1 MEFEELKCLICL
13 AQKQDWAL
21 AAQACGLSESA
32 LLLAIRAIEVEY
44 QQPIVKPAYPFQGFT
59 DEGERVLEHAREF
72 CFASEEAKRSYTEA
86 KRRSFVAPLLERR
99 SVSPKRLCAPGP
111 SAHDIG
117 LIAQAGLHAP
127 DHGSLHPWRLLEF
140 HADQRAA
147 LADCFEAEKRRRDPL
162 APAKDL
168 QHARDHAL
176 RPPVLLAFIVSPK
189 ARTKVPVREQW
200 LAAGAALGG
209 MLNAAHQLGFGA
221 IVLSGE
227 RCFDPELE
235 AALGIGS
242 SEFLAGFL
250 SFGSVSEAPPA
261 RKHPSPDTVLSRWL
275 PASGADHPQRMAD
288 LAEPGQQM
296 AREFRA

>member
-1 MEFEELKCLICL
+1 MPTN
-13 AQKQDWAL
+13 AQHWPTASRPKSDAV
-21 AAQACGLSESA
+21 
-32 LLLAIRAIEVEY
+32 IRW
-44 QQPIVKPAYPFQGFT
+44 PRPKTCNTPATTPF
-59 DEGERVLEHAREF
+59 A
-72 CFASEEAKRSYTEA
+72 
-86 KRRSFVAPLLERR
+86 
-99 SVSPKRLCAPGP
+99 
-111 SAHDIG
+111 
-117 LIAQAGLHAP
+117 
-127 DHGSLHPWRLLEF
+127 
-140 HADQRAA
+140 
-147 LADCFEAEKRRRDPL
+147 
-162 APAKDL
+162 
-168 QHARDHAL
+168 
-176 RPPVLLAFIVSPK
+176 PPVLLAFIVSPT

-261 RKHPSPDTVLSRWL
+261 RKHPSPDAVLSRWL